1 MSDEEPAG
9 IKIGEKFFGML
20 TIFIGFLVFY
30 FTFTSY
36 STLSTVVTT
45 LPILTP
51 GIFLAFGGLVMVVGT
66 ILILAKHD

>member
-9 IKIGEKFFGML
+9 IKIGEKFFGIL
-20 TIFIGFLVFY
+20 TIFIGFIVFY

-36 STLSTVVTT
+36 STLSTVVTV
-45 LPILTP
+45 LPILVP
-51 GIFLAFGGLVMVVGT
+51 GIFLVFSSLIMVVGA

>member
-9 IKIGEKFFGML
+9 IKIGEKFFGIL
-20 TIFIGFLVFY
+20 TIFIGFIVFY

-36 STLSTVVTT
+36 STLSTVVTA
-45 LPILTP
+45 LPILVP
-51 GIFLAFGGLVMVVGT
+51 GIFLVFSSLIMVVGA